1 VRGVAVFV
9 AGEATCD
16 HATTAPLDGSSAFQ
30 SRERQAPSHPEEAR
44 ERKRLFLVGPR
55 ECGTVLLGAARAN
68 VNRRQLYRWRSE
80 DENFREAWDAVLED
94 VADVMEASVYERG
107 LAGDSILSMFWL
119 KSKRPSFRD
128 RLNIDVQAMESEIEE
143 RVAALLD
150 HRSPRDLLVE
160 AARKGFDGALV
171 EVVDEEVPPT

>member
-1 VRGVAVFV
+1 
-9 AGEATCD
+9 
-16 HATTAPLDGSSAFQ
+16 
-30 SRERQAPSHPEEAR
+30 
-44 ERKRLFLVGPR
+44 
-55 ECGTVLLGAARAN
+55 LLGAARAN